1 MVSAK
6 SIVAYGL
13 ALLPALATSSPVVPR
28 HFQGKLFTRSNVTA
42 SQVEAELGPQLSS
55 GSLIFGPESADFA
68 SATRR
73 WNTFVRPTVQ
83 VVVEPAS
90 ESDIAHIV
98 SRHSGSYRDC
108 DNSISNSSQ
117 YRSGTAMRI
126 ASSSSCGTVDMERPL
141 PCQPSLALKSTW
153 SSFKA

>member
-55 GSLIFGPESADFA
+55 GSLIFGPESANFA
-68 SATRR
+68 NATRR

-98 SRHSGSYRDC
+98 SGHSGGYKEC
-108 DNSISNSSQ
+108 DNGIANFSQ

-126 ASSSSCGTVDMERPL
+126 ASSSSCGTVDMEQRRL
-141 PCQPSLALKSTW
+141 CQPFLVSKSTW
-153 SSFKA
+153 SNFKA